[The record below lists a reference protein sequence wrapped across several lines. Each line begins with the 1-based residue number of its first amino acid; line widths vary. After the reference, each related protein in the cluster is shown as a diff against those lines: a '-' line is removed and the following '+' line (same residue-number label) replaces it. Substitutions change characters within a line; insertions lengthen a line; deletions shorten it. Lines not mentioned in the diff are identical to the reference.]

1 MKRPSS
7 SVWLVDLAIGLLGFL
22 VMMMVLRVFR
32 FDDPRVLYNAWTYC
46 LAIPTVIVGSTMLA
60 HVLIPQ
66 SAERS
71 IQAGFLL
78 SVLMHLG
85 LTVAA
90 INTVL
95 FSGIWKDGTQEVQ
108 VQLKNMSQGSSFLT
122 APTSPERSASDYLKP
137 DYLRPVPSAIDPASQ
152 VELRPETPPQQA
164 LELIDSEPPPS
175 LDSKKQILD
184 QQLAQQE
191 LAEPQLTLEQAE
203 VMERPLSTSSESPR
217 QAIQIENVIPT
228 ALAQAELPQ
237 MQESKAMSLERPTAV
252 QRPSFER
259 ATMAPVALPLEALP
273 QGDAT
278 RLQIAPLTAPS
289 SNQLIAKTREL
300 AEQNRLEREL
310 DTALNSPRAPA
321 SEQALSLALSKVRAE
336 QVRPD
341 RLNNL
346 PGAKSPIPIDSQT
359 SETAATAEPSPLPS
373 IGDLIGDRAQVARRD
388 SPSSGVQLRESM
400 TADANGSL
408 DVKPWKD
415 SIVGRIASAA
425 PSPTANADSTTARL
439 PSLSDPGGA
448 LPGLDQFR
456 PANQAMKGTSKGLV
470 PIPAA
475 AFEQRMRRMDES
487 SNLETQA
494 MGPLGPKT
502 EEAIEKGL
510 AFLAKYQRADGSWK
524 LEDFGQRTV
533 IRSDTAATAL
543 SLLSFQGAGY
553 SHVQYKYQ
561 QECRKALAFL
571 IAGQQSNGDLYRP
584 MEEASD
590 RNGWLYSHAIAT
602 LALCEAYGMTQD
614 ENLRSAAQRAVD
626 FLVYSQDRQEGGWR
640 YIPRVGSDTSVTGWG
655 MMALKSAELSGL
667 YVPKQTFEG
676 IEKWLEHSQVSL
688 REQYLYRYNWL
699 ANTPETKHGALPT
712 PVMTSVGLLMRLYM
726 GWKRDN
732 IAMAQGADWLL
743 QRPPAMGTEQAPKRD
758 TYYWYYATQVLFHMG
773 EDRWKNWYQALYPLL
788 IESQVTQGPYA
799 GSWEPNGPIPDAWG
813 EYAGRLYVTSMN
825 LLSLEVT
832 YRHLPIYEATSR

>member
-1 MKRPSS
+1 MNRPNS

-71 IQAGFLL
+71 IQTGFLL

-95 FSGIWKDGTQEVQ
+95 FSGVWKDGTQEVQ

-122 APTSPERSASDYLKP
+122 PPRSPDVSAPDYLK
-137 DYLRPVPSAIDPASQ
+137 PVPSAIDPATR
-152 VELRPETPPQQA
+152 VELRPEAPAPSA
-164 LELIDSEPPPS
+164 LEQIDPQEPSS

-184 QQLAQQE
+184 QQLALEEPTQ
-191 LAEPQLTLEQAE
+191 PQLTPEQAQA
-203 VMERPLSTSSESPR
+203 MQRPLPTNAEPPR
-217 QAIQIENVIPT
+217 QAIQVENVLPT
-228 ALAQAELPQ
+228 ALAQAELP
-237 MQESKAMSLERPTAV
+237 ESKPTELERPTAE
-252 QRPSFER
+252 QTPGFQR
-259 ATMAPVALPLEALP
+259 ATMAPESRPLESRPLESPTEKSQSAE
-273 QGDAT
+273 T
-278 RLQIAPLTAPS
+278 LQ
-289 SNQLIAKTREL
+289 R
-300 AEQNRLEREL
+300 AEQGRLEREL
-310 DTALNSPRAPA
+310 NAALESPLA
-321 SEQALSLALSKVRAE
+321 SASSANDEVFSTMRSQQA
-336 QVRPD
+336 RPE
-341 RLNNL
+341 RLEL
-346 PGAKSPIPIDSQT
+346 PRSTSPIRLDSQT
-359 SETAATAEPSPLPS
+359 NPTQASAEAPGLPS
-373 IGDLIGDRAQVARRD
+373 AGLPSVGDLLGDRAQIARRET
-388 SPSSGVQLRESM
+388 PSSGVRSRESIRGD
-400 TADANGSL
+400 TDGSL

-415 SIVGRIASAA
+415 PIVGRIASAA
-425 PSPTANADSTTARL
+425 PNSAAIGNSATARL
-439 PSLSDPGGA
+439 PSLGQPDAA
-448 LPGLDQFR
+448 LLGLDQFR
-456 PANQAMKGTSKGLV
+456 PASQANKGTAKGLV

-487 SNLETQA
+487 SNQDIQA
-494 MGPLGPKT
+494 MGPLGPQT

-510 AFLAKYQRADGSWK
+510 TFLAKHQRVDGSWK

-543 SLLSFQGAGY
+543 SLLAFQGAGY

-561 QECRKALAFL
+561 QECRKALGFL
-571 IAGQQSNGDLYRP
+571 ISGQQSNGDLYRP

-590 RNGWLYSHAIAT
+590 RNGWLYSHAIGT

-614 ENLRSAAQRAVD
+614 ENLRSNAQRAVD

-688 REQYLYRYNWL
+688 REQHLYRYNWL

-726 GWKRDN
+726 GYKRDN
-732 IAMAQGADWLL
+732 SVMAKGADWLL

-773 EDRWKNWYQALYPLL
+773 GDRWKNWYQALYPML

-799 GSWEPNGPIPDAWG
+799 GSWEPIGPIPDAWG
-813 EYAGRLYVTSMN
+813 EYAGRLYVTTMN

>member
-1 MKRPSS
+1 MNRSNS

-71 IQAGFLL
+71 IQTGFLL

-95 FSGIWKDGTQEVQ
+95 FSGVWKDGTQEVQ

-122 APTSPERSASDYLKP
+122 PPRSTDVSAPDYLKP
-137 DYLRPVPSAIDPASQ
+137 VPSTIDPATR
-152 VELRPETPPQQA
+152 VELRPEAPTPNA
-164 LELIDSEPPPS
+164 LERIEPTEPSS

-184 QQLAQQE
+184 QQLALDEPTQ
-191 LAEPQLTLEQAE
+191 PQLTPEQAQA
-203 VMERPLSTSSESPR
+203 MQKPFPTNAQPPR
-217 QAIQIENVIPT
+217 QAIRVENVLPT
-228 ALAQAELPQ
+228 ALAQAELP
-237 MQESKAMSLERPTAV
+237 ESKPIELERPTAE
-252 QRPSFER
+252 QTPGFQR
-259 ATMAPVALPLEALP
+259 ATMAPESGLLESRPLESPTQNSQYAETY
-273 QGDAT
+273 Q
-278 RLQIAPLTAPS
+278 R
-289 SNQLIAKTREL
+289 
-300 AEQNRLEREL
+300 AEQGRLERQL
-310 DTALNSPRAPA
+310 NAALESPLAPA
-321 SEQALSLALSKVRAE
+321 NEEVLSTMRTQQARRE
-336 QVRPD
+336 
-341 RLNNL
+341 RLEL
-346 PGAKSPIPIDSQT
+346 PRSTSPIRLDSQT
-359 SETAATAEPSPLPS
+359 NSKEASAETPGLPNV
-373 IGDLIGDRAQVARRD
+373 GDLLGDRAQIARREI
-388 SPSSGVQLRESM
+388 PSSGVRSLESIRGD
-400 TADANGSL
+400 TDGSL

-415 SIVGRIASAA
+415 PIVGRIASPA
-425 PSPTANADSTTARL
+425 PNSVAIGDSTTGQL
-439 PSLSDPGGA
+439 PSPSQPQSA
-448 LPGLDQFR
+448 LLGLDQFR
-456 PANQAMKGTSKGLV
+456 PASQANKRTAKGLV

-487 SNLETQA
+487 SNQDTQA

-502 EEAIEKGL
+502 EEAIERGL
-510 AFLAKYQRADGSWK
+510 TFLAKHQRVDGSWK

-543 SLLSFQGAGY
+543 SLLAFQGAGY

-561 QECRKALAFL
+561 QECRKALGFL
-571 IAGQQSNGDLYRP
+571 ISGQQSNGDLYRP

-590 RNGWLYSHAIAT
+590 RNGWLYSHAIGT

-688 REQYLYRYNWL
+688 REQHLYRYNWL

-712 PVMTSVGLLMRLYM
+712 PVMTSVGLLMRLYL
-726 GWKRDN
+726 GFKRDN
-732 IAMAQGADWLL
+732 SIMAKGADWLL

-773 EDRWKNWYQALYPLL
+773 GDRWRNWYQALYPML

-799 GSWEPNGPIPDAWG
+799 GSWEPLGPIPDAWG
-813 EYAGRLYVTSMN
+813 EYAGRLYVTTMN

>member
-1 MKRPSS
+1 MNRSNS

-71 IQAGFLL
+71 IQTGFLL

-95 FSGIWKDGTQEVQ
+95 FSGVWKDGTQEVQ

-122 APTSPERSASDYLKP
+122 PPRSPDVSAPDYLK
-137 DYLRPVPSAIDPASQ
+137 PVPSAIDPATR
-152 VELRPETPPQQA
+152 VELRPEAPAPSA
-164 LELIDSEPPPS
+164 LEQIDPQEPSS

-184 QQLAQQE
+184 QQLALEEPTQPQLAPEQE
-191 LAEPQLTLEQAE
+191 QAMQKPLPTNAEP
-203 VMERPLSTSSESPR
+203 PR
-217 QAIQIENVIPT
+217 QAIQVENVLPT
-228 ALAQAELPQ
+228 ALAQAELP
-237 MQESKAMSLERPTAV
+237 ESKPTELERPTAE
-252 QRPSFER
+252 QTPGFQR
-259 ATMAPVALPLEALP
+259 ATMAPESRPLES
-273 QGDAT
+273 
-278 RLQIAPLTAPS
+278 RLLESPTEKSQSAETL
-289 SNQLIAKTREL
+289 QR
-300 AEQNRLEREL
+300 AEQGRLEREL
-310 DTALNSPRAPA
+310 NAALESPLA
-321 SEQALSLALSKVRAE
+321 SASSANDEVFSTMRSQQA
-336 QVRPD
+336 RPE
-341 RLNNL
+341 RLEL
-346 PGAKSPIPIDSQT
+346 PRSTSPIRLDSQT
-359 SETAATAEPSPLPS
+359 NPTQASAEAPGLPS
-373 IGDLIGDRAQVARRD
+373 AGLPSVGDLLGDRAQIARRET
-388 SPSSGVQLRESM
+388 SSSGVRSRESIRGD
-400 TADANGSL
+400 TDGSL

-415 SIVGRIASAA
+415 PIVGRIASAA
-425 PSPTANADSTTARL
+425 PNSAAPNSAAIGNSATARL
-439 PSLSDPGGA
+439 PSLSQPDAA
-448 LPGLDQFR
+448 LLGLDQFR
-456 PANQAMKGTSKGLV
+456 PASQANKGTAKGLV

-487 SNLETQA
+487 SNQDIQA
-494 MGPLGPKT
+494 MGPLGPQT

-510 AFLAKYQRADGSWK
+510 TFLAKHQRVDGSWK

-543 SLLSFQGAGY
+543 SLLAFQGAGY

-561 QECRKALAFL
+561 QECRKALGFL
-571 IAGQQSNGDLYRP
+571 ISGQQSNGDLYRP

-590 RNGWLYSHAIAT
+590 RNGWLYSHAIGT

-614 ENLRSAAQRAVD
+614 ENLRSNAQRAVD

-667 YVPKQTFEG
+667 YVPNQTFEG
-676 IEKWLEHSQVSL
+676 IEKWLDHSQVSL
-688 REQYLYRYNWL
+688 REQHLYRYNWL

-726 GWKRDN
+726 GYKRDN
-732 IAMAQGADWLL
+732 SVMAKGADWLL

-773 EDRWKNWYQALYPLL
+773 GDRWKNWYQALYPML

-799 GSWEPNGPIPDAWG
+799 GSWEPIGPIPDAWG
-813 EYAGRLYVTSMN
+813 EYAGRLYVTTMN

>member
-1 MKRPSS
+1 MNRSNS
-7 SVWLVDLAIGLLGFL
+7 SVWLVDLAIGLLGLL
-22 VMMMVLRVFR
+22 VMLMVLRVFR

-71 IQAGFLL
+71 IQTGFLL

-95 FSGIWKDGTQEVQ
+95 FSGVWKDGTQEVQ

-122 APTSPERSASDYLKP
+122 PPRSTDVSAPDYLK
-137 DYLRPVPSAIDPASQ
+137 PVPSAIDPATR
-152 VELRPETPPQQA
+152 VELRPEAPSPNA
-164 LELIDSEPPPS
+164 LEQIDPLEPSS

-184 QQLAQQE
+184 QQLALEEPTQ
-191 LAEPQLTLEQAE
+191 PQLTPEQAQA
-203 VMERPLSTSSESPR
+203 MQRPLPTNTEPSR
-217 QAIQIENVIPT
+217 QAIQVENVLPT
-228 ALAQAELPQ
+228 ALAQAELP
-237 MQESKAMSLERPTAV
+237 ESKPTELERPTAE
-252 QRPSFER
+252 QSPGFQR
-259 ATMAPVALPLEALP
+259 ATMAPESRPLESP
-273 QGDAT
+273 
-278 RLQIAPLTAPS
+278 PLDSPTEKSQSA
-289 SNQLIAKTREL
+289 QTFQR
-300 AEQNRLEREL
+300 AEQARLEREL
-310 DTALNSPRAPA
+310 NAALESPLA
-321 SEQALSLALSKVRAE
+321 SASSVNEEVLSTMRSQQA
-336 QVRPD
+336 RPE
-341 RLNNL
+341 RLEL
-346 PGAKSPIPIDSQT
+346 PRSTSPIRLDSQT
-359 SETAATAEPSPLPS
+359 NPTQSSAEAPGLPS
-373 IGDLIGDRAQVARRD
+373 VGDLLGDRAQIARRET
-388 SPSSGVQLRESM
+388 PSSGIRSRESIRG
-400 TADANGSL
+400 DSDGSL
-408 DVKPWKD
+408 DAKPWKD
-415 SIVGRIASAA
+415 PIVGRIASAA
-425 PSPTANADSTTARL
+425 PNSAAPNSAAIGNSAAARL
-439 PSLSDPGGA
+439 PSPSQPDTTL
-448 LPGLDQFR
+448 LGLDQFR
-456 PANQAMKGTSKGLV
+456 PASQANKGTAKGLV

-487 SNLETQA
+487 SNQDTQA
-494 MGPLGPKT
+494 MGALGPKT

-510 AFLAKYQRADGSWK
+510 EFLAKHQRVDGSWK

-543 SLLSFQGAGY
+543 SLLAFQGAGY

-561 QECRKALAFL
+561 QECRKALGFL

-590 RNGWLYSHAIAT
+590 RNGWLYSHAIGT

-614 ENLRSAAQRAVD
+614 ENLRSNAQRAVD

-676 IEKWLEHSQVSL
+676 IEKWLDHSQVSL
-688 REQYLYRYNWL
+688 REQHLYRYNWL

-726 GWKRDN
+726 GYKRDN
-732 IAMAQGADWLL
+732 NVMAKGADWLL
-743 QRPPAMGTEQAPKRD
+743 QRPPAMGTEQSPKRD

-773 EDRWKNWYQALYPLL
+773 GDRWKNWYQALYPML
-788 IESQVTQGPYA
+788 IESQVTEGPYA
-799 GSWEPNGPIPDAWG
+799 GSWEPIGPIPDAWG
-813 EYAGRLYVTSMN
+813 EYAGRLYVTTMN